1 MKAVDKQLDD
11 YLKKLQEND
20 IKEDL
25 ADELDN
31 VEECRIDTHVIDKI
45 AKLQKKVEELE
56 EQKKFLEQEKRN
68 SYSPTDPDARLM
80 KTRNGMVPAYNTQ
93 YATDEEYHMIALA
106 EVETDESDVNLLNP
120 VIEKMNEQINM
131 IPDATLADKG
141 YYKLTEIKK
150 TEKENKTECY
160 VAVQEES
167 QKKKDQTAGISFVY
181 NKKKDEYK
189 CSQGKRLV
197 LIQKNKKKRSKLT
210 DVYQGIECKGCL
222 IKNRCTNSKH
232 GRMIHRFHDQEW
244 ADAYRRKIRSQKG
257 KTMVKLRKNIVE
269 HPFGTMG
276 YWMGKIPLL
285 LRGKSKV
292 QAEIDIYSTG
302 YNLIRLKNIDKTENI
317 IKMIEK
323 YDWKAA
329 A

>member
-1 MKAVDKQLDD
+1 
-11 YLKKLQEND
+11 
-20 IKEDL
+20 
-25 ADELDN
+25 
-31 VEECRIDTHVIDKI
+31 
-45 AKLQKKVEELE
+45 
-56 EQKKFLEQEKRN
+56 
-68 SYSPTDPDARLM
+68 
-80 KTRNGMVPAYNTQ
+80 
-93 YATDEEYHMIALA
+93 
-106 EVETDESDVNLLNP
+106 
-120 VIEKMNEQINM
+120 
-131 IPDATLADKG
+131 
-141 YYKLTEIKK
+141 
-150 TEKENKTECY
+150 
-160 VAVQEES
+160 
-167 QKKKDQTAGISFVY
+167 
-181 NKKKDEYK
+181 
-189 CSQGKRLV
+189 
-197 LIQKNKKKRSKLT
+197 
-210 DVYQGIECKGCL
+210 
-222 IKNRCTNSKH
+222 
-232 GRMIHRFHDQEW
+232 MIHRFHDQEW